1 MTSKTNI
8 PISEYINNRHLLLS
22 IPTTTIRWPRTRI
35 QQNGRPRLRH
45 RLHPARK
52 YVFHLV
58 LINVPPTNLSVRTLN
73 RRRRFLTS
81 SLLSSSKFQ
90 KRLQTHQTTSALS
103 VSSLNDDVSPLA
115 QSAGKHARLNHH
127 RVAFSATT
135 FPFKDPAPNSP
146 HPNLLGV
153 RIDICARN
161 GRYTKPYYIL
171 LRRRAEKNLQVHR
184 HTIPAFISMERLER
198 LYLPAP
204 RHVDGDEGSEEAA
217 LKPWKTAQRQQDLR
231 GLVRELRRQL
241 VAWHLRMDAVNY
253 LRETLGVVQ
262 RSVGD
267 YDDEGLWERDVF
279 CQDGPGV
286 ETRLETNDL
295 GIVSLS
301 ATALDAAYVRVE
313 WADGRVGR
321 FKISAAGAVERAVVI
336 GDHGRDK
343 LFESVLTG
351 GDGRVETVLDRLRKL
366 TASRAAEND

>member
-1 MTSKTNI
+1 
-8 PISEYINNRHLLLS
+8 
-22 IPTTTIRWPRTRI
+22 
-35 QQNGRPRLRH
+35 
-45 RLHPARK
+45 
-52 YVFHLV
+52 
-58 LINVPPTNLSVRTLN
+58 
-73 RRRRFLTS
+73 
-81 SLLSSSKFQ
+81 
-90 KRLQTHQTTSALS
+90 
-103 VSSLNDDVSPLA
+103 
-115 QSAGKHARLNHH
+115 
-127 RVAFSATT
+127 
-135 FPFKDPAPNSP
+135 
-146 HPNLLGV
+146 V

-204 RHVDGDEGSEEAA
+204 RHLDGDGEGSEEAA
-217 LKPWKTAQRQQDLR
+217 LKPWKTAQRRQDLR
-231 GLVRELRRQL
+231 GLVCELRRQL

-267 YDDEGLWERDVF
+267 YDDEGIWERDVF

-343 LFESVLTG
+343 VFESVLTG

>member
-1 MTSKTNI
+1 MDDLDSDI
-8 PISEYINNRHLLLS
+8 AS
-22 IPTTTIRWPRTRI
+22 IRREI
-35 QQNGRPRLRH
+35 
-45 RLHPARK
+45 
-52 YVFHLV
+52 
-58 LINVPPTNLSVRTLN
+58 RTLN

-90 KRLQTHQTTSALS
+90 KRLQSHQSISALS

-115 QSAGKHARLNHH
+115 QSAGKHAHLNHH

-171 LRRRAEKNLQVHR
+171 LRRRAEKTFQVHR

-198 LYLPAP
+198 LFLPVS
-204 RHVDGDEGSEEAA
+204 RHVDGDGEEAV
-217 LKPWKTAQRQQDLR
+217 LKPWKTAQRRQDLQ

-241 VAWHLRMDAVNY
+241 VAWHLRVDAVNY

-267 YDDEGLWERDVF
+267 YDDEGVWERDVF

-295 GIVSLS
+295 GIVSLA
-301 ATALDAAYVRVE
+301 ATALDATYVRLE

-336 GDHGRDK
+336 GDSGRDK
-343 LFESVLTG
+343 VFESVLTG
-351 GDGRVETVLDRLRKL
+351 GDGRVETVLDRLRRL
-366 TASRAAEND
+366 AALSASGDT